1 MDIST
6 TENLKTVRDSNQE
19 ILDYFNELYVEKLEQ
34 IQTLKTEQFE
44 LKIKIDE
51 LMKTLEVYS
60 FKNSAGH
67 NVFSPFSTTTT
78 TQEEKAAQRK
88 KATEYYNNANV
99 KPGSLAAKANMV
111 KQFDEKNS
119 KKKK

>member
-19 ILDYFNELYVEKLEQ
+19 MLDYFNGLYVAKLEQ
-34 IQTLKTEQFE
+34 IQSLKTEQFE

-60 FKNSAGH
+60 LKTVPDIMFFLH
-67 NVFSPFSTTTT
+67 FL
-78 TQEEKAAQRK
+78 QRLQHRRK
-88 KATEYYNNANV
+88 KQHRLNRN
-99 KPGSLAAKANMV
+99 
-111 KQFDEKNS
+111 
-119 KKKK
+119 

>member
-51 LMKTLEVYS
+51 L
-60 FKNSAGH
+60 
-67 NVFSPFSTTTT
+67 
-78 TQEEKAAQRK
+78 
-88 KATEYYNNANV
+88 
-99 KPGSLAAKANMV
+99 
-111 KQFDEKNS
+111 
-119 KKKK
+119 

>member
-1 MDIST
+1 M
-6 TENLKTVRDSNQE
+6 RDSNQE

-60 FKNSAGH
+60 FK
-67 NVFSPFSTTTT
+67 
-78 TQEEKAAQRK
+78 
-88 KATEYYNNANV
+88 
-99 KPGSLAAKANMV
+99 
-111 KQFDEKNS
+111 KQCRT
-119 KKKK
+119 

>member
-1 MDIST
+1 MENIMDIST

-19 ILDYFNELYVEKLEQ
+19 MLDYFNGLYVAKLEQ
-34 IQTLKTEQFE
+34 IQSLKTEQFE

-67 NVFSPFSTTTT
+67 NVFSPFF
-78 TQEEKAAQRK
+78 
-88 KATEYYNNANV
+88 NAS
-99 KPGSLAAKANMV
+99 KSLNTISSV
-111 KQFDEKNS
+111 
-119 KKKK
+119 

>member
-34 IQTLKTEQFE
+34 IQALKTEQFE

-51 LMKTLEVYS
+51 LMKTLEVYY

-78 TQEEKAAQRK
+78 TQEEKSEQNDK
-88 KATEYYNNANV
+88 PEQKAPASGNKEAGGNQSNAGNGFMSY
-99 KPGSLAAKANMV
+99 K
-111 KQFDEKNS
+111 
-119 KKKK
+119 

>member
-51 LMKTLEVYS
+51 LMKTLSTPLKTVPDIMS
-60 FKNSAGH
+60 FLH
-67 NVFSPFSTTTT
+67 FL
-78 TQEEKAAQRK
+78 QRQQRRRK
-88 KATEYYNNANV
+88 KLHRLNRN
-99 KPGSLAAKANMV
+99 
-111 KQFDEKNS
+111 
-119 KKKK
+119 

>member
-19 ILDYFNELYVEKLEQ
+19 MLDYFNGLYVAKLEQ
-34 IQTLKTEQFE
+34 IQSLKTEQFE

-67 NVFSPFSTTTT
+67 NVFFSIF
-78 TQEEKAAQRK
+78 
-88 KATEYYNNANV
+88 YNDYNAGG
-99 KPGSLAAKANMV
+99 KSST
-111 KQFDEKNS
+111 D
-119 KKKK
+119 

>member
-34 IQTLKTEQFE
+34 IQALKTEQFE

-51 LMKTLEVYS
+51 L
-60 FKNSAGH
+60 
-67 NVFSPFSTTTT
+67 
-78 TQEEKAAQRK
+78 
-88 KATEYYNNANV
+88 
-99 KPGSLAAKANMV
+99 
-111 KQFDEKNS
+111 
-119 KKKK
+119 

>member
-1 MDIST
+1 MENIMDIST

-34 IQTLKTEQFE
+34 IQALKTEQFE

-67 NVFSPFSTTTT
+67 NVFSPS
-78 TQEEKAAQRK
+78 A
-88 KATEYYNNANV
+88 
-99 KPGSLAAKANMV
+99 PSI
-111 KQFDEKNS
+111 
-119 KKKK
+119 

>member
-60 FKNSAGH
+60 FKTVPDIMSFLH
-67 NVFSPFSTTTT
+67 FL
-78 TQEEKAAQRK
+78 QRQQRRRK
-88 KATEYYNNANV
+88 KLHRLNRN
-99 KPGSLAAKANMV
+99 
-111 KQFDEKNS
+111 
-119 KKKK
+119 

>member
-19 ILDYFNELYVEKLEQ
+19 MLDYFNGLYVAKLEQ
-34 IQTLKTEQFE
+34 IQSLKTKQFE

-60 FKNSAGH
+60 CSICAA
-67 NVFSPFSTTTT
+67 FSSCVVVVV
-78 TQEEKAAQRK
+78 ENGEKTLCPALFLK
-88 KATEYYNNANV
+88 E
-99 KPGSLAAKANMV
+99 
-111 KQFDEKNS
+111 
-119 KKKK
+119 